1 MAQNLSALRKL
12 GPEMA
17 IALWLSGMLGRKQA
31 TALDNIFWHTNK
43 KKKKNVKIELQW
55 RNKNAFG
62 SIQKCLVSFHVEIEK
77 TQGLAASEENVE
89 KGKKNSSGNI

>member
-1 MAQNLSALRKL
+1 MEGNKQRLSTIYF
-12 GPEMA
+12 GT
-17 IALWLSGMLGRKQA
+17 Q
-31 TALDNIFWHTNK
+31 K

-77 TQGLAASEENVE
+77 TQGLAATEENIE
-89 KGKKNSSGNI
+89 KGKKKTLVGISRVPQKGKDIMETEMLEYWLND